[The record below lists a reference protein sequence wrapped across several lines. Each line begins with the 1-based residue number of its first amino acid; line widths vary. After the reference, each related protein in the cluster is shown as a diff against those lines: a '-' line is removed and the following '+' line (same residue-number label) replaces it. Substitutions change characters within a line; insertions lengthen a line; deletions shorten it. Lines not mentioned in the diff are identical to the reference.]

1 MCFLKVQGGNAGG
14 EGREEGEKHPGKARL
29 RAGGARRGCGIRAVR
44 GWRAAGG
51 ERRTERRWKRLCR
64 SFSFFSPHLFLF
76 SFSSPPP
83 FPLSLLPFPFLL
95 SPVFLSSPPFPSL
108 PRSFL
113 SSPSPPPPFL
123 FFLRNNNHEI
133 MFSQGISC
141 SHEGFPTRVSYPC
154 CVPNILGR
162 FCWRRCCKRGCVCW
176 GRGGGWN

>member
-1 MCFLKVQGGNAGG
+1 M
-14 EGREEGEKHPGKARL
+14 
-29 RAGGARRGCGIRAVR
+29 RAGRGGRREKSTRGRRGCER
-44 GWRAAGG
+44 GGPGGAAGSARCGAG
-51 ERRTERRWKRLCR
+51 ERRAGNGEPRDDGSGCAAPSPSFPPT
-64 SFSFFSPHLFLF
+64 FSFFLSP
-76 SFSSPPP
+76 PPP